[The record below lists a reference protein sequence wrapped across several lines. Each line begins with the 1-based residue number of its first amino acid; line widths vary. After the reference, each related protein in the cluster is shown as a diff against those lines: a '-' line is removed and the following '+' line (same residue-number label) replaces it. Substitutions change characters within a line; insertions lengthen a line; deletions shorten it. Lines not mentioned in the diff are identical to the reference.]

1 MRMVSKFV
9 CAVALLA
16 GMVLVGCGRDGS
28 VESPNTVAPKS
39 SEPRLTELKSE
50 DIVVGE
56 GPVLAEGDAAYVTYT
71 GTLADGTEFDSND
84 RPDGTPFRF
93 VVGAGMVI
101 RGWDEG
107 VVGMRVGGT
116 RRLSIPAEKAY
127 GNRAQGKIPANSDLF
142 FEIRLLDKISPNE
155 DRVLEPIDK
164 VVGTGREIRDGSKV
178 TIEYV
183 ARLVNGRIVEESKR
197 FNEPITFTVGKE
209 EAVVAIE
216 RGLIGAREGGVRI
229 LRLTPSLMN
238 LGSLRGVAPDSIVI
252 YEITVKKVQ

>member
-1 MRMVSKFV
+1 MSKFV
-9 CAVALLA
+9 WVAGLILGIVLL
-16 GMVLVGCGRDGS
+16 GCNRGGTGQTPD
-28 VESPNTVAPKS
+28 APAPTS
-39 SEPRLTELKSE
+39 SGPRLTELKIE
-50 DIVVGE
+50 DVVVGD
-56 GPVLAEGDAAYVTYT
+56 GPELKKGDAAYVTYT
-71 GTLADGTEFDSND
+71 GKLRDGTEFDSND

-101 RGWDEG
+101 QGWDEG
-107 VVGMRVGGT
+107 VQGMRVGGT
-116 RRLSIPAEKAY
+116 RKLSIPAEMAY

-142 FEIRLLDKISPNE
+142 FEIKLLDKISPDE
-155 DRVLEPIDK
+155 DRKLEPVDQ
-164 VVGTGREIRDGSKV
+164 VVGTGREIREGSKV

-183 ARLVNGRIVEESKR
+183 ARLVNGRIVEESRR

-238 LGSLRGVAPDSIVI
+238 LGTLRGVAPDSIVV
-252 YEITVKKVQ
+252 YEITVKKVE